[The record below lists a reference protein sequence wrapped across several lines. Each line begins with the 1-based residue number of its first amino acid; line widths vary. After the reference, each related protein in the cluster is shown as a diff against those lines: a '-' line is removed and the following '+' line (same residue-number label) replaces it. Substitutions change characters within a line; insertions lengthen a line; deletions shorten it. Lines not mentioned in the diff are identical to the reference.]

1 MNYKHSIIVVDV
13 IYFDQSLGAAHI
25 LTLVEIFIFH
35 VFNGKKLKKGKKAT
49 NRQQSLSKNVF
60 FWFVPKRW
68 SKVLFP

>member
-49 NRQQSLSKNVF
+49 NSKQNLIEKGFLNVTLHNF
-60 FWFVPKRW
+60 T
-68 SKVLFP
+68 